1 MAKAKQDV
9 KKVRAV
15 ATSDKPT
22 HQEDPFLTLSEVGKQ
37 MGKHHTTIGSYIK
50 DGLLNA
56 VRSPSKLPMVRQ
68 SEVDRFLGGSAL
80 ASSRVL
86 KQNAV
91 LTEIVVALDELVQ
104 FMTDSLPSDDAR
116 CVVAQEAVDKLR
128 DFY

>member
-1 MAKAKQDV
+1 MAKAKAEIN
-9 KKVRAV
+9 KVRVV

-22 HQEDPFLTLSEVGKQ
+22 HEEDPFLTLSEVGKQ

-91 LTEIVVALDELVQ
+91 LTEIVIALDELVDC
-104 FMTDSLPSDDAR
+104 MAEVIDGNDAR
-116 CVVAQEAVDKLR
+116 CVNAREAIDKLR
-128 DFY
+128 NFY